1 MWILVIG
8 VVLVVVINSLAP
20 ELAGF
25 EEDRIALVRVE
36 GVILDARATV
46 DDLIRFGENPN
57 IRAIVLRIDS
67 PGGGV
72 VPSQEIHDAVQ
83 RIREKYHKA
92 VVASMGSIAASGGY
106 YIAVATDHIV
116 ANPGTLTGS
125 IGVIMQ
131 LANVQDLLK
140 KIGVKSRVIKSGEHK
155 DLASPFREMSS
166 EDQHILQSVM
176 DDVHRQFIE
185 AVAAG
190 RSLAVTDVE
199 PLADGRIF
207 SGRQAMD
214 SHLVDGLGNLHDAI
228 QVAARMGGIKGEP
241 KVVEPAAGFSV
252 FDIVQN
258 RLAGWL
264 PSLEARPSV
273 NLMYM
278 MVF

>member
-20 ELAGF
+20 ELTGL

-36 GVILDARATV
+36 GVILDARETV

-72 VPSQEIHDAVQ
+72 VPSQEIHDAVH
-83 RIREKYHKA
+83 RIREDYHKA

-106 YIAVATDHIV
+106 YIAVATDHIL

-131 LANVQDLLK
+131 LANVQELLE
-140 KIGVKSRVIKSGEHK
+140 KIGVKSRVIKSGVHK
-155 DLASPFREMSS
+155 DLASPFREMSPD
-166 EDQHILQSVM
+166 ERYILQSVM

-185 AVAAG
+185 AVAVG
-190 RSLAVTDVE
+190 RSLAVSDVE

-228 QVAARMGGIKGEP
+228 QLAAKMSGIKGEP
-241 KVVEPAAGFSV
+241 RVVEPQARFSV
-252 FDIVQN
+252 LDILQN

-278 MVF
+278 MAF